1 MALNASQ
8 IASIKTTI
16 KSTVKDRIGRV
27 TYTTPGAFADN
38 GDGTYSQESPTTRTT
53 LNFEDLDRVID
64 IIVEEICD
72 QLSEK
77 IVSHFKEKAQINITT
92 GILGNG
98 GATAGYGG
106 PATAVM
112 ITGTC
117 AVPNTI
123 T

>member
-1 MALNASQ
+1 MLEASI
-8 IASIKTTI
+8 IASIKESI
-16 KSTVKDRIGRV
+16 KHDIKEDIGNI
-27 TYTTPGAFADN
+27 TYYTPAPYLDN
-38 GDGTYSQESPTTRTT
+38 GDGTYSQGEAVPRTT
-53 LNFEDLDRVID
+53 LNFENLDRVID
-64 IIVEEICD
+64 IIVDQICI
-72 QLSEK
+72 QLSDK
-77 IVSHFKEKAQINITT
+77 IVSHFKQHAEINITT

-106 PATAVM
+106 PAIAVM